1 MRNDVQYPQLI
12 PMVQAVL
19 DTLQEGIASEETAAA
34 ELAEL
39 ADVMRDSQS
48 PTAAAVLGT
57 GRKHAVRALE
67 LRGKRAAL
75 LAEYGLEPD

>member
-1 MRNDVQYPQLI
+1 MRNGARDFQLI

-19 DTLQEGIASEETAAA
+19 DTLRESIASEEAAA
-34 ELAEL
+34 TELAEL
-39 ADVMRDSQS
+39 AHVTHDARSGMIDAIRS
-48 PTAAAVLGT
+48 T
-57 GRKHAVRALE
+57 GRRHAVRALE

>member
-1 MRNDVQYPQLI
+1 MRNSAGYSQLI

-19 DTLQEGIASEETAAA
+19 DTLQRSIALEEAAA
-34 ELAEL
+34 TDLAERAHLTPGSRSGMADALL
-39 ADVMRDSQS
+39 A
-48 PTAAAVLGT
+48 T
-57 GRKHAVRALE
+57 GRKHAIRALE